1 MNLIDTLR
9 TPWRSIVPRHPSDV
23 EEELRS
29 HLETYQEDLMRHGL
43 SAEEA
48 QRKARI
54 DLGQAATQNETYRD
68 AIGLRP
74 FDEISGDIRYGLR
87 ALRHNP
93 GFATVDIL
101 SLALGIGA
109 TTAMFSLIYKGSMPR
124 PSNART
130 PKKLPA
136 LPVR

>member
-9 TPWRSIVPRHPSDV
+9 ALWRSIVPRHPSAV

-29 HLETYQEDLMRHGL
+29 HLEAYQEDLMRHGL

-74 FDEISGDIRYGLR
+74 FDEISCDIRYGLR
-87 ALRHNP
+87 ALRRNP
-93 GFATVDIL
+93 GFATVAIL

-109 TTAMFSLIYKGSMPR
+109 TVACSR
-124 PSNART
+124 
-130 PKKLPA
+130 
-136 LPVR
+136 